1 MDKSLLKNRL
11 RENYSLL
18 TIAIL
23 AILFQLVFRN
33 SPYLILISVYIIIYT
48 IAVSGL
54 DILVGFS
61 GQISMGHAAYYCIGA
76 YGSVLL
82 HKYTGIPVFFTML
95 IASAAATVIGSL
107 IAWPTTKLVAHF
119 MSLAT
124 IAFAQIVYQMV
135 LKSPNRITGDANG
148 ISTAPISFFGYA
160 LDNYTKFFYFSL
172 IVLIVFLVLKGNLLK
187 SRVGRAMLAIRE
199 NNHAA
204 DGMGVNVRF
213 YKIAA
218 FAISVFFTA
227 YAGSMF
233 AHLTRYISPDSF
245 KHSVSVMF
253 LAMLLFG
260 GTSSVFG
267 PLIGAAAITVLN
279 ELLRPVS
286 SYRMLA
292 YGVVLLLVILAFPG
306 GLAEVLKKPTAFI
319 KAWVSS
325 KIVGLKKN
333 SKADKES
340 EV

>member
-1 MDKSLLKNRL
+1 MDKALLKNRL
-11 RENYSLL
+11 KDNYSLL
-18 TIAIL
+18 IIVVL
-23 AILFQLVFRN
+23 AVLFQLIFN
-33 SPYLILISVYIIIYT
+33 TSPYLILISVYIIIYS
-48 IAVSGL
+48 IAISGF

-76 YGSVLL
+76 YGSILL

-95 IASAAATVIGSL
+95 IASVAAVIIGSL

-124 IAFAQIVYQMV
+124 IAFAQIVYQFV

-148 ISTAPISFFGYA
+148 ISTAPISLFGYP
-160 LDNYTKFFYFSL
+160 LDTYTKFFYFAL
-172 IVLIVFLVLKGNLLK
+172 AVLVLLLVVKNNLLH

-199 NNHAA
+199 NDHAA

-218 FAISVFFTA
+218 FAISVFYTA
-227 YAGSMF
+227 YAGAMF

-245 KHSVSVMF
+245 KQSVSVMF

-267 PLIGAAAITVLN
+267 PLIGAAAVTLLN
-279 ELLRPVS
+279 ETLRSVS

-306 GLAEVLKKPTAFI
+306 GLADVIKRIYVLLKPWLVKKFV
-319 KAWVSS
+319 KQ
-325 KIVGLKKN
+325 K
-333 SKADKES
+333 KES